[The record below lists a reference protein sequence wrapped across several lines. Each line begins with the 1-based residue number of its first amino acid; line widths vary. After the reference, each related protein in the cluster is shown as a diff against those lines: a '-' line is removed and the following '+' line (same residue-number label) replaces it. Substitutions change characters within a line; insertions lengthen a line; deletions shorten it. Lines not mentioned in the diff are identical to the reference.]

1 MWPVHRRINMPEYT
15 AKDLTVT
22 VAFNASLESEKGTDR
37 EGTEYPYRAS
47 VTYPSLK
54 DAVEKAG
61 RWTVWALQRRARKG
75 LLPVGKLI
83 SVTGEGEYAKTLD
96 DQIADMDE
104 TAAMELFL
112 KLQAK
117 LHAKVD
123 EKPVEMSP
131 EEEAALEELTK
142 PEVVVPVE
150 KAPGKKGAGKK

>member
-1 MWPVHRRINMPEYT
+1 MPEYKT
-15 AKDLTVT
+15 ADLTVT
-22 VAFNASLESEKGTDR
+22 VAFNASLESEKGTER
-37 EGTEYPYRAS
+37 EGTEYPYKAT
-47 VTYPSLK
+47 VTYTSVK

-75 LLPVGKLI
+75 LLPTGKLI
-83 SVTGEGEYAKTLD
+83 SVTGEGEYAKSLD

-123 EKPVEMSP
+123 ATPAEMTP

-142 PEVVVPVE
+142 PEMAAPVT
-150 KAPGKKGAGKK
+150 KAPGKKGTGKK